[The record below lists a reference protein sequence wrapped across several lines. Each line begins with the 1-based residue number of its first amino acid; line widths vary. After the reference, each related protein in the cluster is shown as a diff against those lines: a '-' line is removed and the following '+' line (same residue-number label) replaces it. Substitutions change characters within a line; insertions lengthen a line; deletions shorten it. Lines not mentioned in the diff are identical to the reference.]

1 MNRID
6 KVVVFNTLQSTQL
19 KKVLEIEM
27 MMVQERILNAR
38 GEGKFIFKCSQNA
51 KEFLLSEGTDLKY
64 GARHLKRAL
73 ERYLVYPL
81 SNLVATSQVSLGD
94 LVRVDFDSRRRGNS
108 FSQKRSMAG
117 SCRIGITLTRP
128 PSSTKFSART
138 LQRRKTPG
146 SIPREPDL
154 RWPKSVEGRRPP
166 LIRLRPHRIR

>member
-1 MNRID
+1 MRRFPQGAD
-6 KVVVFNTLQSTQL
+6 LLFLPLWLKDVLLHTQL

-27 MMVQERILNAR
+27 MMIQERILNAR

-94 LVRVDFDSRRRGNS
+94 LVRVDFDQGKGNLMFSKEEHGGILHNWDNPDQTAIFDEIFSKNASATKDSRVDSKGARPSVAKERRG
-108 FSQKRSMAG
+108 
-117 SCRIGITLTRP
+117 
-128 PSSTKFSART
+128 
-138 LQRRKTPG
+138 
-146 SIPREPDL
+146 
-154 RWPKSVEGRRPP
+154 
-166 LIRLRPHRIR
+166 

>member
-1 MNRID
+1 MGEFISGGLGFAPPSVANTQESELDKKIYRTAVEASKRKFSPEFMNRID
-6 KVVVFNTLQSTQL
+6 KVVVFNTLQSNQL

-51 KEFLLSEGTDLKY
+51 KDFLLSEGTDLKY

-94 LVRVDFDSRRRGNS
+94 LVRVDFDQEKGKLV
-108 FSQKRSMAG
+108 FSK
-117 SCRIGITLTRP
+117 
-128 PSSTKFSART
+128 
-138 LQRRKTPG
+138 
-146 SIPREPDL
+146 E
-154 RWPKSVEGRRPP
+154 
-166 LIRLRPHRIR
+166 